1 VEDGASGTKPRLE
14 RGVGKM
20 ISSTDDVTSEH
31 SNQHMSAPGDIF
43 ATTHWTVVFAAGKQR
58 TEQSDRALATLCQAY
73 WHPLYTYVRRRG
85 YSPHDAEDLTQEFFA
100 RILARN
106 DVATVSPERGKFRA
120 YLLAAINH
128 FLSDEWDK
136 ARAQKRGGG
145 QVIHLDSAL
154 AESLYAQDHAAD
166 LAPERLFDQRWAIT
180 VLEEV
185 YQQLRR
191 EYERDGK
198 AALFEILRFSL
209 MGERSA
215 VPYAELAG
223 KLNLSDGAVKV
234 SVHRLRHRYRQVLRE
249 RVAGTVSSP
258 DEVEEEMRY
267 LLRAVTDP
275 GGSL

>member
-1 VEDGASGTKPRLE
+1 
-14 RGVGKM
+14 M
-20 ISSTDDVTSEH
+20 
-31 SNQHMSAPGDIF
+31 
-43 ATTHWTVVFAAGKQR
+43 
-58 TEQSDRALATLCQAY
+58 
-73 WHPLYTYVRRRG
+73 RRRG
-85 YSPHDAEDLTQEFFA
+85 GAPHDAEDLTQEFFA

-128 FLSDEWDK
+128 FLADEWDK

-145 QVIHLDSAL
+145 RVIHLDSAV
-154 AESLYAQDHAAD
+154 AEALYAQGGSDG

-185 YQQLRR
+185 YRQLRR

-198 AALFEILRFSL
+198 AALFEALRFAL

-223 KLNLSDGAVKV
+223 QLKLSEGAVKV
-234 SVHRLRHRYRQVLRE
+234 AVHRLRQRYRQVLRE
-249 RVAGTVSSP
+249 LVAGTVSSP

-267 LLRAVTDP
+267 LLRAVADANQ
-275 GGSL
+275 S

>member
-1 VEDGASGTKPRLE
+1 VL
-14 RGVGKM
+14 
-20 ISSTDDVTSEH
+20 
-31 SNQHMSAPGDIF
+31 
-43 ATTHWTVVFAAGKQR
+43 AAGHQH
-58 TEQSDRALATLCQAY
+58 TEQSDRALATLCQTY

-106 DVATVSPERGKFRA
+106 DVATVSPERGKFRS

-145 QVIHLDSAL
+145 GQVIHLDSTV
-154 AESLYAQDHAAD
+154 AESLYAQGHAEE

-185 YQQLRR
+185 YRQLRR

-198 AALFEILRFSL
+198 AVWFETLRFSL

-215 VPYAELAG
+215 VPYADLAG
-223 KLNLSDGAVKV
+223 NLQTSEGAVKV
-234 SVHRLRHRYRQVLRE
+234 AVHRLRQRYREVLRE
-249 RVAGTVSSP
+249 LVAGTVSSP
-258 DEVEEEMRY
+258 AEVEEEMRY
-267 LLRAVTDP
+267 LLRAVADT
-275 GGSL
+275 GSNL